1 MGIAAELTLALLLPA
16 AILAPHAVGL
26 QRAAPTTAA
35 TVWLLALGVRALLSI
50 GTAIFVF
57 AYLPGTAAFEAVVQ
71 WCWHQVLPVVGQHLG
86 LSGHPVGHAALILP
100 ALALALSLSWLL
112 FGLARAWLALRRLL
126 ARHARRGPLGST
138 VVPDQRVL
146 VAVTALGPGRIVVSD
161 GALATMDAG
170 ELAASVAHERAHIDR
185 RHRPLLLLAA
195 LLAAL
200 ARPLP
205 GTRAAQRQ
213 LVFSLERDADAFAVR
228 STRDPLA
235 LASAIC
241 KAATSA
247 GSPALAFLGGRGSTT
262 HRVKWLLAGAEPSP
276 ATVPQRSARALVVL
290 LAGLLVALVLA
301 LGLVALA
308 APDAGAVITQ
318 GTELCHSR

>member
-1 MGIAAELTLALLLPA
+1 
-16 AILAPHAVGL
+16 
-26 QRAAPTTAA
+26 
-35 TVWLLALGVRALLSI
+35 VWLLALGIRALLSI

-57 AYLPGTAAFEAVVQ
+57 AYLPGTPAFEAIVK

-86 LSGHPVGHAALILP
+86 ISGHPVGHAALVLP
-100 ALALALSLSWLL
+100 AVALAMSLSWLL

-146 VAVTALGPGRIVVSD
+146 VAVTALGPGRIVVSE
-161 GALATMDAG
+161 GALATMDDG
-170 ELAASVAHERAHIDR
+170 ELQASVAHERAHISR

-195 LLAAL
+195 VLSAL

-205 GTRAAQRQ
+205 GTRAAERQ
-213 LVFSLERDADAFAVR
+213 LVVSLERDADACAVR

-241 KAATSA
+241 KAATGA
-247 GSPALAFLGGRGSTT
+247 GSPALASLGGRGSTT
-262 HRVKWLLAGAEPSP
+262 QRVRWLLAGAEPRP
-276 ATVPQRSARALVVL
+276 AAATERSARALVVV
-290 LAGLLVALVLA
+290 LASLVVALM
-301 LGLVALA
+301 LGLGLAVIA
-308 APDAGAVITQ
+308 APDAGAVVTQ